1 MPMFP
6 GDRNVRVILPVISV
20 LITMASIIAIV
31 SMRYGTV
38 QVWQTIVSHVP
49 SGIKTVDASTS
60 SSLIETAIVVP
71 EGLRRGR
78 FSQARYL
85 SVPENFSVSVFA
97 LIDGARALHY
107 APWGEWLVSLPTQ
120 GSIIGLKDTDG
131 DGTADQTRTVLSG
144 LRCPY
149 GLAIRDDTLFVAQ
162 STSIARFNHL
172 WGEGTPVPSGVVVDG
187 LPDSGCGAHHFRPLA
202 IDHAGAFYIAFGSS
216 CNVCV
221 EADTRRST
229 IWKYAVDGTGR
240 EFARGLRNVVDLSF
254 DPASGMLWAATNERD
269 ALGDDIPPEPVTP
282 VNEGADYGW
291 PYCYWNGDSW
301 QVDARVPA
309 RNPRCEGLTRYFGVQ
324 AHSAPLGITFPS
336 GTGLPE
342 TFRGNGFASYH
353 GSWNRSIATGYKV
366 ARVITNEG
374 RPVASED
381 FVTGWNRGPRGPGD
395 AWGRPVDIQEGPDG
409 SLFLTDDV
417 AGAVYRIAYTPP
429 AQ

>member
-1 MPMFP
+1 
-6 GDRNVRVILPVISV
+6 
-20 LITMASIIAIV
+20 
-31 SMRYGTV
+31 MRYGTV

-97 LIDGARALHY
+97 LVDGARALHY

-120 GSIIGLKDTDG
+120 GSIIGLRDTDG

-202 IDHAGAFYIAFGSS
+202 IDPAGASYIAFGSS

-229 IWKYAVDGTGR
+229 VWKYAVDGTGR

-301 QVDARVPA
+301 QVDARVPS

-324 AHSAPLGITFPS
+324 AHSAPLGITFPV

-381 FVTGWNRGPRGPGD
+381 FVTGWNIGPRGPGD

>member
-1 MPMFP
+1 MPLFP
-6 GDRNVRVILPVISV
+6 GARNVRVSLPVISV

-97 LIDGARALHY
+97 LVDGARALHY

-120 GSIIGLKDTDG
+120 GSIIGLRDTDG

-202 IDHAGAFYIAFGSS
+202 IDPAGAFYIAFGSS
-216 CNVCV
+216 CNVCI

-229 IWKYAVDGTGR
+229 VWKYAVDGTGR

-301 QVDARVPA
+301 QVDARVPS

-324 AHSAPLGITFPS
+324 AHSAPLGITFPV

-381 FVTGWNRGPRGPGD
+381 FVTGWNIGPRGPGD

>member
-1 MPMFP
+1 MPLFP
-6 GDRNVRVILPVISV
+6 GARNVRVSLPVISV

-97 LIDGARALHY
+97 LVDGARALHY

-120 GSIIGLKDTDG
+120 GSIIGLRDTDG

-202 IDHAGAFYIAFGSS
+202 IDPAGAFYIAFGSS
-216 CNVCV
+216 CNVCI

-229 IWKYAVDGTGR
+229 VWKYAVDGTGR

-301 QVDARVPA
+301 QVDARVPS

-381 FVTGWNRGPRGPGD
+381 FVTGWNIGPRGPGD

>member
-1 MPMFP
+1 
-6 GDRNVRVILPVISV
+6 
-20 LITMASIIAIV
+20 
-31 SMRYGTV
+31 
-38 QVWQTIVSHVP
+38 
-49 SGIKTVDASTS
+49 
-60 SSLIETAIVVP
+60 
-71 EGLRRGR
+71 
-78 FSQARYL
+78 
-85 SVPENFSVSVFA
+85 
-97 LIDGARALHY
+97 
-107 APWGEWLVSLPTQ
+107 
-120 GSIIGLKDTDG
+120 
-131 DGTADQTRTVLSG
+131 

-202 IDHAGAFYIAFGSS
+202 IDPAGAFYIAFGSS

-229 IWKYAVDGTGR
+229 VWKYAVDGTGR

>member
-1 MPMFP
+1 MPLFP
-6 GDRNVRVILPVISV
+6 GARNVRVSLPVISV

-85 SVPENFSVSVFA
+85 RVPENFSVSVFA
-97 LIDGARALHY
+97 LVDGARALHY

-120 GSIIGLKDTDG
+120 GSIIGLRDTDG

-202 IDHAGAFYIAFGSS
+202 IDPAGAFYIAYGSS
-216 CNVCV
+216 CNVCI

-229 IWKYAVDGTGR
+229 VWKYAVDGTGR

-301 QVDARVPA
+301 QVDARVPS

-324 AHSAPLGITFPS
+324 AHSAPLGITFPV

-381 FVTGWNRGPRGPGD
+381 FVTGWNIGPRGPGD

>member
-1 MPMFP
+1 MPLFP
-6 GDRNVRVILPVISV
+6 GARNVRVSLPVISV

-85 SVPENFSVSVFA
+85 RVPENFSVSVFA
-97 LIDGARALHY
+97 LVDGARALHH

-120 GSIIGLKDTDG
+120 GSIIGLRDTDG

-202 IDHAGAFYIAFGSS
+202 IDPAGAFYIAFGSS
-216 CNVCV
+216 CNVCI

-229 IWKYAVDGTGR
+229 VWKYAVDGTGR

-301 QVDARVPA
+301 QVDARVPS

-324 AHSAPLGITFPS
+324 AHSAPLGITFPV

-381 FVTGWNRGPRGPGD
+381 FVTGWNIGPRGPGD

>member
-1 MPMFP
+1 MPLFP
-6 GDRNVRVILPVISV
+6 GARNVLVSLPVISV

-85 SVPENFSVSVFA
+85 RVPENFSVSVFA
-97 LIDGARALHY
+97 LVDGARALHY

-120 GSIIGLKDTDG
+120 GSIIGLRDTDG

-202 IDHAGAFYIAFGSS
+202 IDPAGAFYIAFGSS
-216 CNVCV
+216 CNVCI

-229 IWKYAVDGTGR
+229 VWKYAVDGTGR

-301 QVDARVPA
+301 QVDARVPS

-324 AHSAPLGITFPS
+324 AHSAPLGITFPV

-381 FVTGWNRGPRGPGD
+381 FVTGWNIGPRGPGD

>member
-1 MPMFP
+1 
-6 GDRNVRVILPVISV
+6 
-20 LITMASIIAIV
+20 MASIIAIV

-85 SVPENFSVSVFA
+85 RVPENFSVSVFA
-97 LIDGARALHY
+97 LVDGARALHY

-120 GSIIGLKDTDG
+120 GSIIGLRDTDG

-202 IDHAGAFYIAFGSS
+202 IDPAGAFYIAFGSS
-216 CNVCV
+216 CNVCI

-229 IWKYAVDGTGR
+229 VWKYAVDGTGR

-301 QVDARVPA
+301 QVDARVPS

-324 AHSAPLGITFPS
+324 AHSAPLGITFPV

-381 FVTGWNRGPRGPGD
+381 FVTGWNIGPRGPGD

>member
-1 MPMFP
+1 M
-6 GDRNVRVILPVISV
+6 
-20 LITMASIIAIV
+20 
-31 SMRYGTV
+31 
-38 QVWQTIVSHVP
+38 
-49 SGIKTVDASTS
+49 
-60 SSLIETAIVVP
+60 
-71 EGLRRGR
+71 
-78 FSQARYL
+78 
-85 SVPENFSVSVFA
+85 
-97 LIDGARALHY
+97 
-107 APWGEWLVSLPTQ
+107 GEWLVSLPTQ
-120 GSIIGLKDTDG
+120 GSIIGLRDTDG

-172 WGEGTPVPSGVVVDG
+172 WGEGTPVPSGMVVDG

-202 IDHAGAFYIAFGSS
+202 IDPAGALYIAFGSS

-229 IWKYAVDGTGR
+229 VWKYAFDGTGR

-301 QVDARVPA
+301 QVDARVPS

-324 AHSAPLGITFPS
+324 AHSAPGNHVSHRHGPTGNVPRERVRLLPRVMEPQHCHWVQGCTGHNQRRTTS
-336 GTGLPE
+336 G
-342 TFRGNGFASYH
+342 FRGFRD
-353 GSWNRSIATGYKV
+353 WLEPRSARPRRCLGAT
-366 ARVITNEG
+366 
-374 RPVASED
+374 S
-381 FVTGWNRGPRGPGD
+381 
-395 AWGRPVDIQEGPDG
+395 
-409 SLFLTDDV
+409 
-417 AGAVYRIAYTPP
+417 
-429 AQ
+429 

>member
-1 MPMFP
+1 MFP
-6 GDRNVRVILPVISV
+6 GARNVRVILPVISV

-269 ALGDDIPPEPVTP
+269 ALGDDIPPEPV
-282 VNEGADYGW
+282 
-291 PYCYWNGDSW
+291 
-301 QVDARVPA
+301 
-309 RNPRCEGLTRYFGVQ
+309 
-324 AHSAPLGITFPS
+324 
-336 GTGLPE
+336 
-342 TFRGNGFASYH
+342 
-353 GSWNRSIATGYKV
+353 
-366 ARVITNEG
+366 
-374 RPVASED
+374 
-381 FVTGWNRGPRGPGD
+381 
-395 AWGRPVDIQEGPDG
+395 
-409 SLFLTDDV
+409 
-417 AGAVYRIAYTPP
+417 
-429 AQ
+429 

>member
-1 MPMFP
+1 MPLFP
-6 GDRNVRVILPVISV
+6 GARNVRVSLPVISV

-97 LIDGARALHY
+97 LVDGARALHY

-120 GSIIGLKDTDG
+120 GSIIGLRDTDG

-202 IDHAGAFYIAFGSS
+202 IDPAGASYIAFGSS

-229 IWKYAVDGTGR
+229 VWKYAVDGTGR

-301 QVDARVPA
+301 QVDARVPS

-324 AHSAPLGITFPS
+324 AHSAPLGITFPV

-381 FVTGWNRGPRGPGD
+381 FVTGWNIGPRGPGD

>member
-1 MPMFP
+1 MPLFP
-6 GDRNVRVILPVISV
+6 GARNVRVSLPVISV

-85 SVPENFSVSVFA
+85 RVPENFSVSVFA
-97 LIDGARALHY
+97 LVDGARALHY

-120 GSIIGLKDTDG
+120 GSIIGLRDTDG

-202 IDHAGAFYIAFGSS
+202 IDPAGAFYIAFGSS

-229 IWKYAVDGTGR
+229 VWKYAVDGTGR

-301 QVDARVPA
+301 QVDARVPS

-324 AHSAPLGITFPS
+324 AHSAPLGITFPV

-381 FVTGWNRGPRGPGD
+381 FVTGWNIGPRGPGD

>member
-1 MPMFP
+1 MPLFP
-6 GDRNVRVILPVISV
+6 GARNVRVSLPVISV

-85 SVPENFSVSVFA
+85 RVPENFSVSVFA
-97 LIDGARALHY
+97 LVDGARALHY

-120 GSIIGLKDTDG
+120 GSIIGLRDTDG

-202 IDHAGAFYIAFGSS
+202 IDPAGAFYIAFGSS
-216 CNVCV
+216 CNVCI

-229 IWKYAVDGTGR
+229 VWKYAVDGTGR

-301 QVDARVPA
+301 QVDARVPS

-324 AHSAPLGITFPS
+324 AHSAPLGITFPV

-381 FVTGWNRGPRGPGD
+381 FVTGWNIGPRGPGD

>member
-1 MPMFP
+1 MPLFP
-6 GDRNVRVILPVISV
+6 GARNVRVSLPVISV

-85 SVPENFSVSVFA
+85 RVPENFSVSVFA
-97 LIDGARALHY
+97 LVDGARALHY

-120 GSIIGLKDTDG
+120 GSIIGLRDTDG

-202 IDHAGAFYIAFGSS
+202 IDPAGAFYIAFGSS
-216 CNVCV
+216 CNVCI

-229 IWKYAVDGTGR
+229 VWKYAVDGTGR

-301 QVDARVPA
+301 QVDARVPS

-324 AHSAPLGITFPS
+324 AHSAPLGITFPV

-381 FVTGWNRGPRGPGD
+381 FVTGWNIGPRGPGD
-395 AWGRPVDIQEGPDG
+395 DWGRPVDIQEGPDG

>member
-1 MPMFP
+1 MPLFP
-6 GDRNVRVILPVISV
+6 GARNVRVSLPVISV

-85 SVPENFSVSVFA
+85 RVPENFSVSVFA
-97 LIDGARALHY
+97 LVDGARALHY

-120 GSIIGLKDTDG
+120 GSIIGLRDTDG
-131 DGTADQTRTVLSG
+131 DGPADQTRTVLSG

-202 IDHAGAFYIAFGSS
+202 IDPAGAFYIAFGSS
-216 CNVCV
+216 CNVCI

-229 IWKYAVDGTGR
+229 VWKYAVDGTGR

-301 QVDARVPA
+301 QVDARVPS

-324 AHSAPLGITFPS
+324 AHSAPLGITFPV

-381 FVTGWNRGPRGPGD
+381 FVTGWNIGPRGPGD

>member
-1 MPMFP
+1 M
-6 GDRNVRVILPVISV
+6 
-20 LITMASIIAIV
+20 
-31 SMRYGTV
+31 
-38 QVWQTIVSHVP
+38 
-49 SGIKTVDASTS
+49 
-60 SSLIETAIVVP
+60 VVP

>member
-1 MPMFP
+1 MPLFP
-6 GDRNVRVILPVISV
+6 GARNVRVSLPVISV

-85 SVPENFSVSVFA
+85 RVPENFSVSVFA
-97 LIDGARALHY
+97 LVDGARALHY

-120 GSIIGLKDTDG
+120 GSIIGLRDTDG
-131 DGTADQTRTVLSG
+131 DRTADQTRTVLSG

-202 IDHAGAFYIAFGSS
+202 IDPAGAFYIAFGSS
-216 CNVCV
+216 CNVCI

-229 IWKYAVDGTGR
+229 VWKYAVDGTGR

-301 QVDARVPA
+301 QVDARVPS

-324 AHSAPLGITFPS
+324 AHSAPLGITFPV

-381 FVTGWNRGPRGPGD
+381 FVTGWNIGPRGPGD

>member
-1 MPMFP
+1 MPLFP
-6 GDRNVRVILPVISV
+6 GARNVRVSLPVISV

-85 SVPENFSVSVFA
+85 RVPENFSVSVFA
-97 LIDGARALHY
+97 LVDGARALHY

-120 GSIIGLKDTDG
+120 GSIIGLRDTDG

-202 IDHAGAFYIAFGSS
+202 IDPAGAFYIAFGSS
-216 CNVCV
+216 CNVCI

-229 IWKYAVDGTGR
+229 VWKYAVDGTGR

-282 VNEGADYGW
+282 VNEGADSGW

-301 QVDARVPA
+301 QVDARVPS

-324 AHSAPLGITFPS
+324 AHSAPLGITFPV

-381 FVTGWNRGPRGPGD
+381 FVTGWNIGPRGPGD

>member
-1 MPMFP
+1 MPLFP
-6 GDRNVRVILPVISV
+6 GARNVRVSLPVISV

-85 SVPENFSVSVFA
+85 RVPENFSVSVFA
-97 LIDGARALHY
+97 LVDGARALHY

-120 GSIIGLKDTDG
+120 GSIIGLRDTDG

-202 IDHAGAFYIAFGSS
+202 IDPAGAFYIAFGSS
-216 CNVCV
+216 CNVCI

-229 IWKYAVDGTGR
+229 VWKYAVDGTGR

-301 QVDARVPA
+301 QVDARVPS

-324 AHSAPLGITFPS
+324 AHSAPLGITFPV

-381 FVTGWNRGPRGPGD
+381 FLTGWNIGPRGPGD

>member
-1 MPMFP
+1 MPLFP
-6 GDRNVRVILPVISV
+6 GARNVRLILPVISV

-97 LIDGARALHY
+97 LVDGARALHY

-120 GSIIGLKDTDG
+120 GSIIGLRDTDG

-202 IDHAGAFYIAFGSS
+202 IDPAGAFYIAFGSS
-216 CNVCV
+216 CNVCI

-229 IWKYAVDGTGR
+229 VWKYAVDGTGR

-301 QVDARVPA
+301 QVDARVPS

-324 AHSAPLGITFPS
+324 AHSAPLGITFPV

-381 FVTGWNRGPRGPGD
+381 FVTGWNIGPRGPGD

>member
-1 MPMFP
+1 MPLFP
-6 GDRNVRVILPVISV
+6 GARNVRVSLPVISV
-20 LITMASIIAIV
+20 LITMASIIASV
-31 SMRYGTV
+31 SMRSGTV
-38 QVWQTIVSHVP
+38 QVWKTIVSHVP

-85 SVPENFSVSVFA
+85 RVPENFSVSVFA
-97 LIDGARALHY
+97 LVDGARALHY

-120 GSIIGLKDTDG
+120 GSIIGLRDTDG

-202 IDHAGAFYIAFGSS
+202 IDPAGAFYIAFGSS
-216 CNVCV
+216 CNVCI

-229 IWKYAVDGTGR
+229 VWKYAVDGTGR

-301 QVDARVPA
+301 QVDARVPS

-324 AHSAPLGITFPS
+324 AHSAPLGITFPV

-381 FVTGWNRGPRGPGD
+381 FVTGWNIGPRGPGD

>member
-1 MPMFP
+1 MPLFP
-6 GDRNVRVILPVISV
+6 GARNVRVSLPVISV
-20 LITMASIIAIV
+20 LITTASIIAIV

-85 SVPENFSVSVFA
+85 RVPENFSVSVFA
-97 LIDGARALHY
+97 LVDGARALHY

-120 GSIIGLKDTDG
+120 GSIIGLRDTDG

-202 IDHAGAFYIAFGSS
+202 IDPAGAFYIAFGSS
-216 CNVCV
+216 CNVCI

-229 IWKYAVDGTGR
+229 VWKYAVDGTGR

-301 QVDARVPA
+301 QVDARVPS

-324 AHSAPLGITFPS
+324 AHSAPLGITFPV

-381 FVTGWNRGPRGPGD
+381 FVTGWNIGPRGPGD